1 MCPALILATSR
12 TVKVKGR
19 IKILIVSIIIRNGI
33 KTIGAPDGAKW
44 AITCF
49 GEVKNPDT
57 KSSNHKISANDLL
70 NHRLDVTP

>member
-19 IKILIVSIIIRNGI
+19 IKILIVSIIIRKGI
-33 KTIGAPDGAKW
+33 KTIGAPEGVKW

-49 GEVKNPDT
+49 GEIKNPDT
-57 KSSNHKISANDLL
+57 KSNNHKISASDLL
-70 NHRLDVTP
+70 NHSLDVTP